1 MAGFKITIK
10 RAVRIQAPLFTRA
23 QRVAVGNIALNVVRD
38 RIKAASDAN
47 DQPAKPL
54 CAIRPRRGGASY
66 VVQKQMR
73 TGRPAIRDWTLTGAM
88 LQSLRVT
95 VATAKRIV
103 ISPTD
108 DQKGK
113 LAGNQQRCEMFALS
127 PKDEAKVNEVVA
139 KSYQDMATRMIV
151 ASQMWR
157 AAGAALIAG
166 NVMDTS
172 A

>member
-1 MAGFKITIK
+1 MAGFKISIK
-10 RAVRIQAPLFTRA
+10 RSVRIQAPLFTRA

-38 RIKAASDAN
+38 RIKTATDAN
-47 DQPAKPL
+47 DSPAKPL
-54 CAIRPRRGGASY
+54 CAIRPRHGGASY

-73 TGRPAIRDWTLTGAM
+73 TGQPAVRDWTLTGAM
-88 LQSLRVT
+88 LKSLRVT
-95 VATAKRIV
+95 VATAKRIL

-113 LAGNQQRCEMFALS
+113 MAGNQQRCEMFAIS
-127 PKDEAKVNEVVA
+127 PKDEAQINAVVL
-139 KSYQDMATRMIV
+139 KSYQDMAARMVI

-157 AAGAALIAG
+157 AAGAALITG